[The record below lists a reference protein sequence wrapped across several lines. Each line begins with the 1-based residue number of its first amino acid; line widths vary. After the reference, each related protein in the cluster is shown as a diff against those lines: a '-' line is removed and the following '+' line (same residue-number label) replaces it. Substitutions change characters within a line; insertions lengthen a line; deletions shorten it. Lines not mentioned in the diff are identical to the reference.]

1 VVVIVGYTKDDE
13 GEYIS
18 DEGTAPLI
26 AEMFPPMDHATLG
39 VDAPYEPRLPPG
51 HSETLAAEHEVVSES
66 RGTMAPGGDR
76 TSLRLSDAD
85 ESLIAAASALSENV
99 VVVVVSG
106 SSVVMPWAVSVPVV
120 LLTWYSGVEGGTA
133 LAEVLTGAVEPAGRL
148 PFVITTEA
156 AHLPE
161 FDKDA
166 ETATYDLF
174 HGQWKLDREA
184 QRAHYPFGWGLG
196 YAQIEISEATLSD
209 DADTV
214 TVVVSNESD
223 RAGSTVVFVHGGLS
237 DSAHDRPPWRL
248 IGFVKVTLE
257 PGESQVVDVVLD
269 WSVLDVRINGA
280 WLTEAGR
287 YELEVGLYAHDPDAV
302 SVTLA
307 RA

>member
-1 VVVIVGYTKDDE
+1 
-13 GEYIS
+13 
-18 DEGTAPLI
+18 
-26 AEMFPPMDHATLG
+26 MDHPELG
-39 VDAPYEPRLPPG
+39 VDAPYEPQLPPG
-51 HSETLAAEHEVVSES
+51 HSEDLEAEHEVFSENI
-66 RGTMAPGGDR
+66 GTMAPGGDR

-85 ESLIAAASALSENV
+85 EALIAAASALSENV

-106 SSVVMPWAVSVPVV
+106 SSVVLPWAESVPVV

-133 LAEVLTGAVEPAGRL
+133 LADVLTGAVEPAGRL
-148 PFVITTEA
+148 PFVITREA

-166 ETATYDLF
+166 ETASYGLF
-174 HGQWKLDREA
+174 HGQWKLDRDV

-196 YAQIEISEATLSD
+196 YAQLAIGEATLSD
-209 DADTV
+209 DGESVA
-214 TVVVSNESD
+214 VVVSNGTD
-223 RAGSTVVFVHGGLS
+223 RAGSTVVFVRGGLS
-237 DSAHDRPPWRL
+237 DSAHDRPSRRL

-269 WSVLDVRINGA
+269 WSALDLRIDGA

-287 YELEVGLYAHDPDAV
+287 YELEVGLYAHDPDAI